1 LPNAQDR
8 RLAGIAHKGPG
19 GVAVSAF
26 GYGYDVGG
34 SITRWTQSQP
44 FHTVEPMSAWTIEQ
58 DAADQ
63 LTGVSVEGRAA
74 GRQVFSYDLAGNRL
88 TAQSGNATSTT
99 AYNAL
104 NQITGISGGGRLRF
118 SGTTSEAAHVSVQG
132 RAARMLDATT
142 FTADAEVVPGV
153 NTIPVVATDGNGN
166 RRTNNYQVT
175 VTGGATRAF
184 VYDGNGNLL
193 DDGERTHQWDA
204 KNRLIEAKRG
214 ADTWQWSYNAF
225 DQRVSEKKNGVI
237 TKRWV
242 WAGGNQ
248 PAEERDAAG
257 NVTRRFYPQ
266 GEQAGTTKSY
276 YTKDHLG
283 SIREVLGA
291 NGAVVSS
298 SRYDAWGVR
307 TTQGAQDAASFGFTG
322 HLEHKELGLVFT
334 LYRAYDPATGRWLS
348 RDPIGENGGI
358 NLYGYVV
365 NNPVNYVDPLGL
377 INWSTIGSA
386 FEGKIGVGLGLQAKV
401 QVSKLKVSSGARYT
415 LGSWGNLGG
424 QVGNYITAEADLIKI
439 SAGEHQLGLGAAYN
453 LKTQMDSDPDSC
465 PTFTEK
471 SGGVAGY
478 KYGGVGSKSND
489 WFKVGASAK
498 LGVVDIG
505 GSINFGT
512 IWQGLWE

>member
-1 LPNAQDR
+1 
-8 RLAGIAHKGPG
+8 
-19 GVAVSAF
+19 
-26 GYGYDVGG
+26 
-34 SITRWTQSQP
+34 
-44 FHTVEPMSAWTIEQ
+44 
-58 DAADQ
+58 
-63 LTGVSVEGRAA
+63 
-74 GRQVFSYDLAGNRL
+74 
-88 TAQSGNATSTT
+88 
-99 AYNAL
+99 
-104 NQITGISGGGRLRF
+104 
-118 SGTTSEAAHVSVQG
+118 
-132 RAARMLDATT
+132 
-142 FTADAEVVPGV
+142 
-153 NTIPVVATDGNGN
+153 
-166 RRTNNYQVT
+166 
-175 VTGGATRAF
+175 
-184 VYDGNGNLL
+184 
-193 DDGERTHQWDA
+193 
-204 KNRLIEAKRG
+204 
-214 ADTWQWSYNAF
+214 
-225 DQRVSEKKNGVI
+225 
-237 TKRWV
+237 
-242 WAGGNQ
+242 
-248 PAEERDAAG
+248 
-257 NVTRRFYPQ
+257 
-266 GEQAGTTKSY
+266 
-276 YTKDHLG
+276 
-283 SIREVLGA
+283 
-291 NGAVVSS
+291 VSS

>member
-1 LPNAQDR
+1 
-8 RLAGIAHKGPG
+8 
-19 GVAVSAF
+19 
-26 GYGYDVGG
+26 
-34 SITRWTQSQP
+34 
-44 FHTVEPMSAWTIEQ
+44 
-58 DAADQ
+58 
-63 LTGVSVEGRAA
+63 
-74 GRQVFSYDLAGNRL
+74 
-88 TAQSGNATSTT
+88 
-99 AYNAL
+99 
-104 NQITGISGGGRLRF
+104 
-118 SGTTSEAAHVSVQG
+118 
-132 RAARMLDATT
+132 
-142 FTADAEVVPGV
+142 
-153 NTIPVVATDGNGN
+153 
-166 RRTNNYQVT
+166 
-175 VTGGATRAF
+175 
-184 VYDGNGNLL
+184 
-193 DDGERTHQWDA
+193 
-204 KNRLIEAKRG
+204 
-214 ADTWQWSYNAF
+214 
-225 DQRVSEKKNGVI
+225 VSEKKNGVI